1 MISQRK
7 SLFFFVLRMVFHI
20 FAKDKLH
27 SAICEQVLIA
37 LVCIIF
43 AKR

>member
-27 SAICEQVLIA
+27 DTY
-37 LVCIIF
+37 
-43 AKR
+43 KRQQK